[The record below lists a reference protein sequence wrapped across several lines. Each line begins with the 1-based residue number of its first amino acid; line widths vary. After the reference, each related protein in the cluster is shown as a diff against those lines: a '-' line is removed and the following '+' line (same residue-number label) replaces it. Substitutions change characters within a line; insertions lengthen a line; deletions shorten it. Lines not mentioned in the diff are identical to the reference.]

1 MSLLIRILGN
11 AVAILIA
18 AKLVPGFAFLGGY
31 PELLIAGAVIGLLN
45 GLVKPIIQL
54 LSFPA
59 ILLTLGL
66 FNIII
71 NIALLLLA
79 DRLLENLVIRGFW
92 AAFWGVVIISL
103 TNHFISHFAK
113 KRDLDNN
120 A

>member
-1 MSLLIRILGN
+1 MALLIRILGN
-11 AVAILIA
+11 AGAILIA
-18 AKLVPGFAFLGGY
+18 AKLVPGFSWSGGY

-59 ILLTLGL
+59 IFLTLGL
-66 FNIII
+66 FNVVI
-71 NIALLLLA
+71 NIVLLLA
-79 DRLLENLVIRGFW
+79 ADKFLTHLTIRGLW

-103 TNHFISHFAK
+103 TNYFISRFAK
-113 KRDLDNN
+113 SRDLNN